1 MFTKDEKRALLYLAV
16 VAAAGGLLRAVRAPE
31 GAPGAPMVAPA
42 IAGDDLARQAQ
53 LVRQATLLAR
63 PLQPGERIDID
74 RAGAQEI
81 ERLPRVGPA
90 LARRIVEERDSG
102 GPFGSP
108 EGLLRVPGIG
118 PGMLKAMERQ
128 LAFSGV
134 ARERPVSSADQ
145 PAGTRAATPGEPRAG
160 RGRSGKAGCTATPAP
175 VALNRATAAEL
186 ACVPGIGPA
195 LAERIT
201 SDRARRGPF
210 REVKELERVAG
221 IGPALIARLAPHLS
235 AP

>member
-16 VAAAGGLLRAVRAPE
+16 VAAAGGLLRAVRSPAE
-31 GAPGAPMVAPA
+31 APGAAMVAPEL
-42 IAGDDLARQAQ
+42 AGDDLARQAQ
-53 LVRQATLLAR
+53 LVRQAALLAR
-63 PLQPGERIDID
+63 PLQPGERIDVD

-90 LARRIVEERDSG
+90 LARRIVEDRDSA

-118 PGMLKAMERQ
+118 PGMLRAMERS
-128 LAFSGV
+128 LTFSGV
-134 ARERPVSSADQ
+134 ARERPSPPARPPGQ
-145 PAGTRAATPGEPRAG
+145 PATVPTRGARAAHRT
-160 RGRSGKAGCTATPAP
+160 GKEGCTVTGPL
-175 VALNRATAAEL
+175 ALNRATAGEL
-186 ACVPGIGPA
+186 ACLPGIGPA

-201 SDRARRGPF
+201 TDRSRRGLF
-210 REVKELERVAG
+210 REVKDLERVAG
-221 IGPALIARLAPHLS
+221 IGPALLARLTPRLS